1 MGVIITAGTI
11 ITMDPARTR
20 AEAVAVSDGRIV
32 AVGTAADCQQ
42 ALPGARVHDTGAAA
56 LLPGFVEPHSHPVL
70 SGMATMPP
78 AYWIAP
84 WFAPTWD
91 DVVAAFRK
99 AIDETPADQPLAFF
113 GFDGLL
119 QQHADPTASEL
130 DAIFGNRMVM
140 VFGNSGHTSYVTTAV
155 LEHLGWVKNPPE
167 DPVGGFFGRNA
178 DGSLNG
184 VATEIPAAMAQA
196 APVLEA
202 IAKGPHPLQ
211 GAVEYY
217 VLLSSAGIT
226 STSEHTYKTELKP
239 AYEALASLPNSPL
252 RISLYHMSTEA
263 DCGDP
268 FTSAAPDDM
277 LRKQGI
283 KLWADGSPWV
293 GNVAMSSPYLDTEV
307 TRAAG
312 ISPGIP
318 GEKMMN
324 YTRDQLDALLEAH
337 VGGEVAARP
346 AHNELEVADA
356 NLEAFTTEFT
366 AGMVVLIDDEQLEF
380 TAFDEITR
388 LATVKRGVADTIPAA
403 HTADTTIW
411 LIDDELGG
419 DGQEYEDGETVY
431 AKALTRTT
439 TDVLDESAATELS
452 LEVDQRLFR
461 PYPPGNVQVDGETIY
476 GLTGEYGEPALTW
489 AHRNRLTQG
498 DVPVGHTEGSVVS
511 EAGVTYNVR
520 VYAKDGETLL
530 RETDVGAVD
539 TWTYDSAMQA
549 EDGDP
554 TSVWI
559 ELESMR
565 DGIASFTHYRF
576 NIVLKGGWGYGWG
589 LNWGGAG

>member
-1 MGVIITAGTI
+1 MDVIITAGTI

-283 KLWADGSPWV
+283 KLCADGSPWV

-312 ISPGIP
+312 IAPGIP

-337 VGGEVAARP
+337 VGEGWQMAF
-346 AHNELEVADA
+346 HA
-356 NLEAFTTEFT
+356 NGDIAIDIVLDAFTTVLGRHNMIESDHRWRIEHIGGARADQF
-366 AGMVVLIDDEQLEF
+366 ARMASIGAVPSMGPFQFYYWGDLLDGGMFEPAVGGSWQRFRD
-380 TAFDEITR
+380 AFDAGLPVSFHNDGSVTPPTPLLNMQAAVTR
-388 LATVKRGVADTIPAA
+388 RCSSGNLHAPEQAATLDEALRA
-403 HTADTTIW
+403 HTVNAAFALGREHEIGSIEVGKLADFVELDADPYAVVPDKIGAIGVLGTW
-411 LIDDELGG
+411 LGG
-419 DGQEYEDGETVY
+419 SRIDLGEF
-431 AKALTRTT
+431 
-439 TDVLDESAATELS
+439 AAAS
-452 LEVDQRLFR
+452 H
-461 PYPPGNVQVDGETIY
+461 QVDDAAFAQLRTY
-476 GLTGEYGEPALTW
+476 GVPACCHL
-489 AHRNRLTQG
+489 
-498 DVPVGHTEGSVVS
+498 P
-511 EAGVTYNVR
+511 
-520 VYAKDGETLL
+520 
-530 RETDVGAVD
+530 GAD
-539 TWTYDSAMQA
+539 A
-549 EDGDP
+549 
-554 TSVWI
+554 
-559 ELESMR
+559 
-565 DGIASFTHYRF
+565 
-576 NIVLKGGWGYGWG
+576 
-589 LNWGGAG
+589 

>member
-42 ALPGARVHDTGAAA
+42 ALPGARAHDTGAAA

-239 AYEALASLPNSPL
+239 AYEALASLPNSP
-252 RISLYHMSTEA
+252 
-263 DCGDP
+263 
-268 FTSAAPDDM
+268 
-277 LRKQGI
+277 
-283 KLWADGSPWV
+283 
-293 GNVAMSSPYLDTEV
+293 
-307 TRAAG
+307 
-312 ISPGIP
+312 
-318 GEKMMN
+318 
-324 YTRDQLDALLEAH
+324 
-337 VGGEVAARP
+337 
-346 AHNELEVADA
+346 
-356 NLEAFTTEFT
+356 
-366 AGMVVLIDDEQLEF
+366 
-380 TAFDEITR
+380 
-388 LATVKRGVADTIPAA
+388 
-403 HTADTTIW
+403 
-411 LIDDELGG
+411 
-419 DGQEYEDGETVY
+419 
-431 AKALTRTT
+431 
-439 TDVLDESAATELS
+439 
-452 LEVDQRLFR
+452 
-461 PYPPGNVQVDGETIY
+461 
-476 GLTGEYGEPALTW
+476 
-489 AHRNRLTQG
+489 
-498 DVPVGHTEGSVVS
+498 
-511 EAGVTYNVR
+511 
-520 VYAKDGETLL
+520 
-530 RETDVGAVD
+530 
-539 TWTYDSAMQA
+539 
-549 EDGDP
+549 
-554 TSVWI
+554 
-559 ELESMR
+559 
-565 DGIASFTHYRF
+565 
-576 NIVLKGGWGYGWG
+576 
-589 LNWGGAG
+589 